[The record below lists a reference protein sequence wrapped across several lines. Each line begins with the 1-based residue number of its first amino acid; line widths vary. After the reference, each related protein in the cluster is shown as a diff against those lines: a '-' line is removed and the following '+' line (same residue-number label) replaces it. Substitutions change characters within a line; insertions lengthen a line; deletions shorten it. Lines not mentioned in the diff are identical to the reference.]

1 MRDRQISGSQITAY
15 EGYLRA
21 EERSPGTIEK
31 YLRDVRAFARWLDG
45 RPVTK
50 ELAAGWKEHLLGQ
63 GYAPVTINAMLT
75 AVNRFF
81 IFAGWEACRVKFL
94 KIQRRLF
101 RDDSRELTCPEYD
114 RLLAHMDRRDLQL
127 VDRLE
132 LRPEIQPE
140 LTWAEYLRLLGAA
153 RALDR
158 ERTYLL
164 VKLFALTGLR
174 VGEVPRVTVAAVESG
189 RMKAA
194 GPGGKTGYRPIPTC
208 LREELR
214 SYLRRTG
221 VSAGQ
226 VFVTRNGRPVRR
238 TQISMEIRSLS
249 QPARVT
255 EEKCNPRCL
264 RKLYQATQAE
274 IDRSVRLLAEQAWD
288 RMMENEQL
296 TVGWD
301 AEEGVRDV

>member
-1 MRDRQISGSQITAY
+1 MGTQRNGAAQRRAAAVTPNAIQAYLDRLTAKGRGASTVKNY
-15 EGYLRA
+15 SNKLTMFYQELPEGKQVTEQVLLDWRQSLL
-21 EERSPGTIEK
+21 ERGYSPNTVNT
-31 YLRDVRAFARWLDG
+31 Y
-45 RPVTK
+45 
-50 ELAAGWKEHLLGQ
+50 
-63 GYAPVTINAMLT
+63 LT
-75 AVNRFF
+75 AVN
-81 IFAGWEACRVKFL
+81 G
-94 KIQRRLF
+94 
-101 RDDSRELTCPEYD
+101 
-114 RLLAHMDRRDLQL
+114 LLDHIGRRDLQL

-132 LRPEIQPE
+132 LDPSVQPE
-140 LTWAEYLRLLGAA
+140 LTRAEYLRLLGAA

-274 IDRSVRLLAEQAWD
+274 IDRSVRLLAEQSYE
-288 RMMENEQL
+288 RMLDTEQL
-296 TVGWD
+296 TAGW
-301 AEEGVRDV
+301 ACG

>member
-1 MRDRQISGSQITAY
+1 MR
-15 EGYLRA
+15 
-21 EERSPGTIEK
+21 TIEAEHPADTSAGTRITPEAIRS
-31 YLRDVRAFARWLDG
+31 YLDG
-45 RPVTK
+45 
-50 ELAAGWKEHLLGQ
+50 LAAKGRGTGTVQNYTNKLLTFYEELPADKRVTRGALEDWRQ
-63 GYAPVTINAMLT
+63 KLLERGYSPNTVNTYLT
-75 AVNRFF
+75 AVN
-81 IFAGWEACRVKFL
+81 G
-94 KIQRRLF
+94 
-101 RDDSRELTCPEYD
+101 
-114 RLLAHMDRRDLQL
+114 LLAHMDRRDLQL

-140 LTWAEYLRLLGAA
+140 LTRAEYLRLLGAA

-189 RMKAA
+189 RMKVA